1 MKSFLPFLLVTVLL
15 FSCKPKDTN
24 RNAIIETLEQYE
36 DLQKIID
43 GEADGVLVLNF
54 WSIHCPP
61 CIKELPHF
69 NTLENEYQNKQ
80 VRVLLINLD
89 FIKKLDP
96 GLYPFVKKHGIKQEI
111 MILKDQNYTKW
122 TEHVDPDW
130 YGALPATLM
139 IKGDKRHFRFGS
151 YEQYADLKKDLD
163 SLISQ

>member
-1 MKSFLPFLLVTVLL
+1 LLQKVQNQN
-15 FSCKPKDTN
+15 KNDK
-24 RNAIIETLEQYE
+24 NATIETLDQFS

-43 GEADGVLVLNF
+43 SEADGVLVLNF

-69 NTLENEYQNKQ
+69 NRLETEYQDSN
-80 VRVLLINLD
+80 VRILLINLD
-89 FIKKLDP
+89 YVKALDP
-96 GLYPFVKKHGIKQEI
+96 RFYPFVKKRGIKQEI

-122 TEHVDPDW
+122 TEQVDPDW

-151 YEQYADLKKDLD
+151 YEQYDDLKQDVENL
-163 SLISQ
+163 LRN

>member
-1 MKSFLPFLLVTVLL
+1 MKSYLALLLVTCLMV
-15 FSCKPKDTN
+15 SCKPKETDK
-24 RNAIIETLEQYE
+24 NATIETLEQFS
-36 DLQKIID
+36 DLQTIID
-43 GEADGVLVLNF
+43 SEADGVLVLNF

-69 NTLENEYQNKQ
+69 NTLETEYQNKH

-96 GLYPFVKKHGIKQEI
+96 RLYPFVKKQGIKQEI

-130 YGALPATLM
+130 YGALPATLI

-163 SLISQ
+163 ALISQ